1 MTILLTLNTDPMWI
15 FSADLA
21 FLGTFESATT
31 LNNIRE
37 GEMSM
42 SDTAVISNEVMG
54 TQVRQE
60 TSLRDSVK
68 NSLEN
73 YFAQL
78 GSETPANLYD
88 MVLEQIELPLLQRIM
103 AYTGNNQS
111 KAAKVL
117 GLSRGTLRKK
127 LKIYDLL

>member
-1 MTILLTLNTDPMWI
+1 
-15 FSADLA
+15 
-21 FLGTFESATT
+21 
-31 LNNIRE
+31 
-37 GEMSM
+37 MSM

-68 NSLEN
+68 NSLDN

-78 GSETPANLYD
+78 GNETPANLYD

-103 AYTGNNQS
+103 SYTGGNQS

>member
-1 MTILLTLNTDPMWI
+1 
-15 FSADLA
+15 
-21 FLGTFESATT
+21 
-31 LNNIRE
+31 
-37 GEMSM
+37 MSM